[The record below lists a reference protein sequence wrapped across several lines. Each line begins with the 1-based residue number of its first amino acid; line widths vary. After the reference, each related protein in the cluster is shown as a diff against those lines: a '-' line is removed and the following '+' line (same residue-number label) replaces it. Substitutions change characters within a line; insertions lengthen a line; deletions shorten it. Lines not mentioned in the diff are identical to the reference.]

1 MATLYQSLVN
11 VSLFEGDFVV
21 NLKSGIGLIVL
32 LFIEFFGMAV
42 TIHKVIIVESKSIK
56 AFFIKRSKDK

>member
-1 MATLYQSLVN
+1 MATLYQSLVD

>member
-1 MATLYQSLVN
+1 MATLYQSLVD

-56 AFFIKRSKDK
+56 AFFN